1 MDNMSIGTSLSRTS
15 LSHVRRHSPHPS
27 PLPRSGRGGQRGPG
41 HGLRGLAALALGAA
55 LAASAA
61 AADLKVGVI
70 TSLSG
75 PVSGLGVPY
84 HKGIQAAQ
92 AHMPDIAGRKV
103 QLIVLDDASDPATAA
118 RNARKLVT
126 EDNVDV
132 LIGSSGVPNAMA
144 IAAVARELNTPLIS
158 PTPVTIPGPE
168 GAWTVTV
175 SQPFPLM
182 VAGVVERMKK
192 SGVKTVAFIGF
203 SDALGDL
210 AYDSLVKS
218 ADAAG
223 IKVVANERY
232 ARADSS
238 VAGQVLKIVA
248 ARPDAVFAGNSGTPG
263 ALPYLGLAERGYK
276 GQIYGTHGLIN
287 ADFVR
292 VGGASIEGLQVPS
305 GPVLVADQ
313 LPDANP
319 IKKVSLAF
327 RSSYQKSNGAVPTD
341 AFSSYTY
348 DAYLLLR
355 DAASRAKGEPG
366 TPAYRTQLRDAIM
379 STKELVGTHGVY
391 NFKPDNRYGSDQ
403 RAVVI
408 VRMEKGQW
416 KLAPSP

>member
-1 MDNMSIGTSLSRTS
+1 MKQNL
-15 LSHVRRHSPHPS
+15 VRV
-27 PLPRSGRGGQRGPG
+27 L
-41 HGLRGLAALALGAA
+41 GLASIAMAA
-55 LAASAA
+55 AQAM
-61 AADLKVGVI
+61 AADLKIGFI
-70 TSLSG
+70 SSLSG
-75 PVSGLGVPY
+75 PVAALGVPY
-84 HKGIQAAQ
+84 EKGIRAA
-92 AHMPDIAGRKV
+92 IAEHPEIGGRKV
-103 QLIVLDDASDPATAA
+103 QLIVLDDASDPTTAG

-126 EDNVDV
+126 EDKVDV
-132 LIGSSGVPNAMA
+132 LIGTSGVPGAMA
-144 IAAVARELNTPLIS
+144 IASVARELNTPLIS
-158 PTPVTIPGPE
+158 PTPVTIAGPE

-182 VAGVVERMKK
+182 VAGVVERMQK

-218 ADAAG
+218 ADKAG

-232 ARADSS
+232 ARSDSS

-263 ALPYLGLAERGYK
+263 ALPYIALADRGYK
-276 GQIYGTHGLIN
+276 GKIYGTHGLIN

-313 LPDANP
+313 LPDSNP
-319 IKKVSLAF
+319 IKKVSMGF
-327 RSSYQKSNGAVPTD
+327 RNAYQKVNGAVPTD

-348 DAYLLLR
+348 DAYLLLA
-355 DAASRAKGEPG
+355 DAASRTKGEPG
-366 TPAYRTQLRDAIM
+366 TPQYRTALRDAIV

-391 NFKPDNRYGSDQ
+391 NFKPDDRYGSDQ
-403 RAVVI
+403 RGVVI
-408 VRMEKGQW
+408 VQMNKGQW
-416 KLAPSP
+416 KLVP

>member
-1 MDNMSIGTSLSRTS
+1 MKLTRIL
-15 LSHVRRHSPHPS
+15 
-27 PLPRSGRGGQRGPG
+27 
-41 HGLRGLAALALGAA
+41 GLTAIAFAATQAF
-55 LAASAA
+55 
-61 AADLKVGVI
+61 AADLKVGFI
-70 TSLSG
+70 SSLSG
-75 PVSGLGVPY
+75 PVSALGIPY
-84 HKGIQAAQ
+84 EKGIRAA
-92 AHMPDIAGRKV
+92 IAEHPVLAGHKV
-103 QLIVLDDASDPATAA
+103 ELIVLDDASDPTTAG

-126 EDNVDV
+126 EDKVDV
-132 LIGSSGVPNAMA
+132 LIGTSGVPGAMA

-182 VAGVVERMKK
+182 VSAVVDKMKQ

-223 IKVVANERY
+223 IKIVANERY
-232 ARADSS
+232 ARSDSS
-238 VAGQVLKIVA
+238 VAGQVLKIIS

-263 ALPYLGLAERGYK
+263 ALPYLALADRGYK
-276 GQIYGTHGLIN
+276 GKIYGTHGLIN

-292 VGGASIEGLQVPS
+292 VGGASIEGLEVPS

-313 LPDANP
+313 LPDSNP
-319 IKKVSLAF
+319 IKKVSMNF
-327 RSSYQKSNGAVPTD
+327 RDAYKKANGALPND

-348 DAYLLLR
+348 DAYLLLA
-355 DAASRAKGEPG
+355 DAASRVKGEPG
-366 TPAYRTQLRDAIM
+366 TPQYRTALRDAIV
-379 STKELVGTHGVY
+379 STKELVGTHGIY
-391 NFKPDNRYGSDQ
+391 NFKPDDRYGSDK

-408 VRMEKGQW
+408 VKSEKGQW
-416 KLAPSP
+416 KLVP

>member
-1 MDNMSIGTSLSRTS
+1 MRKITRL
-15 LSHVRRHSPHPS
+15 L
-27 PLPRSGRGGQRGPG
+27 
-41 HGLRGLAALALGAA
+41 GLTAIAFAATQAF
-55 LAASAA
+55 

-70 TSLSG
+70 SSLSG
-75 PVSGLGVPY
+75 PVSALGIPY
-84 HKGIQAAQ
+84 EKGIRAAVAQ
-92 AHMPDIAGRKV
+92 HPVLAGHKV
-103 QLIVLDDASDPATAA
+103 ELIVLDDASDPTTAG

-126 EDNVDV
+126 EDKVDV
-132 LIGSSGVPNAMA
+132 LIGTSGVPGAMA

-182 VAGVVERMKK
+182 VSAVVEKMKK

-232 ARADSS
+232 ARSDSS
-238 VAGQVLKIVA
+238 VAGQVLKIIS

-263 ALPYLGLAERGYK
+263 ALPYLALADRGYK

-313 LPDANP
+313 LPDSNP
-319 IKKVSLAF
+319 IKKVSANF
-327 RSSYQKSNGAVPTD
+327 REAYKKANGTLPND

-348 DAYLLLR
+348 DAYLLLA
-355 DAASRAKGEPG
+355 DAASRTKGEPG
-366 TPAYRTQLRDAIM
+366 TPAYRTALRDAIV
-379 STKELVGTHGVY
+379 STRELVGTHGIY
-391 NFKPDNRYGSDQ
+391 NFKPDDRYGSDQ

-416 KLAPSP
+416 KLVP

>member
-1 MDNMSIGTSLSRTS
+1 MKLTRL
-15 LSHVRRHSPHPS
+15 L
-27 PLPRSGRGGQRGPG
+27 
-41 HGLRGLAALALGAA
+41 GLTAIAFAATQAF
-55 LAASAA
+55 
-61 AADLKVGVI
+61 AADIKVGVI
-70 TSLSG
+70 SSLSG
-75 PVSGLGVPY
+75 PVSALGIPY
-84 HKGIQAAQ
+84 EKGIRAAV
-92 AHMPDIAGRKV
+92 AEHPVLAGHKV
-103 QLIVLDDASDPATAA
+103 ELIVLDDASDPTTAG

-126 EDNVDV
+126 EDKVDV
-132 LIGSSGVPNAMA
+132 LIGTSGVPGAMA

-182 VAGVVERMKK
+182 VSAVVDKMKK
-192 SGVKTVAFIGF
+192 SGVKTVAFTGF

-232 ARADSS
+232 ARSDSS
-238 VAGQVLKIVA
+238 VAGQVLKIIS

-263 ALPYLGLAERGYK
+263 ALPYLALADRGYK

-313 LPDANP
+313 LPDSNP
-319 IKKVSLAF
+319 IKKVSMNF
-327 RSSYQKSNGAVPTD
+327 REAYKKANGSLPND

-348 DAYLLLR
+348 DAYLLLS
-355 DAASRAKGEPG
+355 DAASRVKDEPG
-366 TPAYRTQLRDAIM
+366 TPQYRTALRDAIV
-379 STKELVGTHGVY
+379 STKELVGTHGIY
-391 NFKPDNRYGSDQ
+391 NFKPDDRYGSDK

-408 VRMEKGQW
+408 VKSEKGQW
-416 KLAPSP
+416 KLVP

>member
-1 MDNMSIGTSLSRTS
+1 MKKLSRF
-15 LSHVRRHSPHPS
+15 
-27 PLPRSGRGGQRGPG
+27 
-41 HGLRGLAALALGAA
+41 AAGTTILALGIAQA
-55 LAASAA
+55 M
-61 AADLKVGVI
+61 AADLKVGFI
-70 TSLSG
+70 SSLSG
-75 PVSGLGVPY
+75 PVSALGIPY
-84 HKGIQAAQ
+84 EKGIRAA
-92 AHMPDIAGRKV
+92 IAEHPVLAGHKV
-103 QLIVLDDASDPATAA
+103 ELIVLDDASDPTTAG
-118 RNARKLVT
+118 RNARKLVV
-126 EDNVDV
+126 EDKVDV
-132 LIGSSGVPNAMA
+132 LIGTSGVPGAMA

-182 VAGVVERMKK
+182 VAAVVERMKK

-210 AYDSLVKS
+210 AYDSLAKS
-218 ADAAG
+218 AEAAG

-232 ARADSS
+232 ARSDSS
-238 VAGQVLKIVA
+238 VAGQVLKILSTK
-248 ARPDAVFAGNSGTPG
+248 PDAVFAGNSGTPG
-263 ALPYLGLAERGYK
+263 ALPYLALADRGYK

-313 LPDANP
+313 LPDSNP

-327 RSSYQKSNGAVPTD
+327 RGAYQKANGAAPND

-348 DAYLLLR
+348 DAYLLLA
-355 DAASRAKGEPG
+355 DAAARTKGEPG
-366 TPAYRTQLRDAIM
+366 TPAYRSALRDAIV
-379 STKELVGTHGVY
+379 STKELTGTHGIY

-408 VRMEKGQW
+408 VRSEKGQW
-416 KLAPSP
+416 KLVP

>member
-1 MDNMSIGTSLSRTS
+1 MKNK
-15 LSHVRRHSPHPS
+15 
-27 PLPRSGRGGQRGPG
+27 
-41 HGLRGLAALALGAA
+41 LAHILGATVLA
-55 LAASAA
+55 LAASQAM
-61 AADLKVGVI
+61 AADLKIGFI
-70 TSLSG
+70 SSLSG
-75 PVSGLGVPY
+75 PVAALGIPY
-84 HKGIQAAQ
+84 EKGIRAAI
-92 AHMPDIAGRKV
+92 AEHPEIAGRKV
-103 QLIVLDDASDPATAA
+103 QLIVLDDASDPTTAG

-126 EDNVDV
+126 EDKVDV
-132 LIGSSGVPNAMA
+132 LIGTSGVPGAMA
-144 IAAVARELNTPLIS
+144 IAAVAKELNTPLIS
-158 PTPVTIPGPE
+158 PTPVTIAGPE

-182 VAGVVERMKK
+182 VAGVVDRMQK

-232 ARADSS
+232 ARSDSS

-263 ALPYLGLAERGYK
+263 ALPYIALAERGYK
-276 GQIYGTHGLIN
+276 GKIYGTHGLIN

-292 VGGASIEGLQVPS
+292 VGGASVEGLQVPS

-313 LPDANP
+313 LPDSNP
-319 IKKVSLAF
+319 IKKVSMGF
-327 RSSYQKSNGAVPTD
+327 RNAYQKVNGAVPTD

-348 DAYLLLR
+348 DAYLLLA

-366 TPAYRTQLRDAIM
+366 TPQYHTALRDAIV
-379 STKELVGTHGVY
+379 STKELVGTHGIY
-391 NFKPDNRYGSDQ
+391 TFKPGDSYGSD
-403 RAVVI
+403 RRGVVI
-408 VRMEKGQW
+408 VQMNRGQW
-416 KLAPSP
+416 KLVP